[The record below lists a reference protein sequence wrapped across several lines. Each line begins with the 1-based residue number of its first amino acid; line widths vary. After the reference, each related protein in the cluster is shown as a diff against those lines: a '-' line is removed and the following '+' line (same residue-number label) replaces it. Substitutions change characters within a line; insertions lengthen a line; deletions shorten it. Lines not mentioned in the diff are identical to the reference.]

1 MLEVAEGDELDDV
14 PEDRL
19 SFRRSQDPVVTV
31 QHLHVAE
38 VGVPDPDDDD
48 GHGEVRGL
56 DDGLPRVG
64 HVGDDAVR
72 QDQQDE
78 VLLRDRT
85 QTSALII
92 SSLPNCHPTN
102 TQLTDTK
109 HTQLTVTKHTQHP

>member
-1 MLEVAEGDELDDV
+1 MLEVAEGDKLDDV

-19 SFRRSQDPVVTV
+19 SFRRSQDPVVAI

-48 GHGEVRGL
+48 GHGEVGGL

-92 SSLPNCHPTN
+92 SSLLSSN
-102 TQLTDTK
+102 
-109 HTQLTVTKHTQHP
+109 KHTQHHFTSHHITSCFLTVNY